1 MMKEE
6 SMKVKKLTMAQAL
19 IEFLNN
25 QYIEVDGAEKKFVK
39 GVMGIFGHGNV
50 VGLGQAL
57 EQYKDEIIFYQGKNE
72 QEIAHAAIAFA
83 KQKDRQEIFA
93 CTASIG
99 PGSLNMVTAAGTATV
114 NKIPVLF
121 LPSDTYACRQ
131 PDPVLQQVEYPM
143 DYNVTANDA
152 FKPLSK
158 YWDRVSRPEQLMTAM
173 INAFRVLTDPAD
185 TGAVTIC
192 IPQDVQGE
200 AYEYPE
206 EFLAKR
212 VWHIDRRPISD
223 QAAQRAVELI
233 KLKKKPMLIC
243 GGGVR
248 YSNAENELVAFAEE
262 FNIPFA
268 ETQAGKGI
276 IPFDHPLNLGAG
288 GVCGTYSA
296 NIIAKDCDLIISV
309 GTRLNDFVTSSKT
322 AFKNQ
327 DVDILSINVA
337 PIDAYKMNG
346 VALVGDAKLALSK
359 LTEQLSNSGYVSG
372 YGDEIRNAKY
382 RWDEV
387 MKGLGEIELDEGL
400 SQTRVLIELNKLL
413 RDDDIILSASGSL
426 PSDLERVWQTKVRGT
441 YHLEYGFSCM
451 GYEVPGALGVKIA
464 EPQKE
469 VYAFVGDGGF
479 LMSHAELYTSIQE
492 GKKINVLLFNNH
504 GHQCIHNLQRSQG
517 IDTFGTVFR
526 HREAKTGGLTGQYV
540 PIDFACIAQGY
551 GAKVYKVEKLEDL
564 KKAIEQSRKDEVSTL
579 IDIKV
584 LPGTMTDGY
593 ESFWRV
599 GTAQVAK
606 DPRVTKAA
614 KSMNDSVNEAKQF

>member
-1 MMKEE
+1 
-6 SMKVKKLTMAQAL
+6 MKVKKLTMAQAV

-25 QYIEVDGAEKKFVK
+25 QYIEVDGVEKKFVK

-57 EQYKDEIIFYQGKNE
+57 EQYKDEVVYYQGKNE

-93 CTASIG
+93 VTASIG

-114 NKIPVLF
+114 NRIPVLL
-121 LPSDTYACRQ
+121 LPSDSFACRQ
-131 PDPVLQQVEYPM
+131 PDPVLQQIEYPQ

-152 FKPLSK
+152 FKPVSK

-185 TGAVTIC
+185 TGAVTISL
-192 IPQDVQGE
+192 PQDVQGE

-206 EFLAKR
+206 VFLEKR
-212 VWHIDRRPISD
+212 VWRIDRRPITH

-233 KLKKKPMLIC
+233 RKKKKPMLIC

-248 YSNAENELVAFAEE
+248 YSGAEKELLAFAEK
-262 FNIPFA
+262 FNIPYA

-276 IPFDHPLNLGAG
+276 IPFDHDLNLGGG

-296 NIIAKDCDLIISV
+296 NIIAKDCDLIIAV

-327 DVDILSINVA
+327 CLDILSINVA
-337 PIDAYKMNG
+337 PIDAYKMNST
-346 VALVGDAKLALSK
+346 ALLGDAKLALCT
-359 LTEQLSNSGYVSG
+359 LTELLSETGYVSD
-372 YGDEIRNAKY
+372 YRDEIRNAKNK
-382 RWDEV
+382 WNEV
-387 MKGLGEIELDEGL
+387 MRDLSATEVEGGL
-400 SQTRVLIELNKLL
+400 SQARVVIELNKLL
-413 RDDDIILSASGSL
+413 NEDDIIVSASGSL

-451 GYEVPGALGVKIA
+451 GYEVPGALGVKLA
-464 EPQKE
+464 APDKE
-469 VYAFVGDGGF
+469 VYALVGDGGF
-479 LMSHAELYTSIQE
+479 LMSHAELLTSIQE
-492 GKKINVLLFNNH
+492 GKKINVLLFSNH

-526 HREAKTGGLTGQYV
+526 HREVKTRGLTGQYV
-540 PIDFACIAQGY
+540 PIDFACIAKGY

-564 KKAIEQSRKDEVSTL
+564 KKAIKQSKQDEVSTL
-579 IDIKV
+579 IEIIV
-584 LPGTMTDGY
+584 LPESMTDGY

-614 KSMNDSVNEAKQF
+614 KSMNDSVNEAIPY

>member
-1 MMKEE
+1 MN
-6 SMKVKKLTMAQAL
+6 VKKLTMAQAV

-25 QYIEVDGAEKKFVK
+25 QYIEVDGTEKKFVR

-57 EQYKDEIIFYQGKNE
+57 EQYKDEIIYYQGKNE
-72 QEIAHAAIAFA
+72 QEITHAAIAFA

-114 NKIPVLF
+114 NRIPVLL
-121 LPSDTYACRQ
+121 LPSDSFACRQ
-131 PDPVLQQVEYPM
+131 PDPVLQQIEYPM

-152 FKPLSK
+152 FKPISR

-192 IPQDVQGE
+192 LPQDVQGE
-200 AYEYPE
+200 AYDYPV
-206 EFLAKR
+206 EFLEKR
-212 VWHIDRRPISD
+212 VWHIDRRTITD
-223 QAAQRAVELI
+223 QAAQRAVKLI
-233 KLKKKPMLIC
+233 KNKKKPMLIC

-248 YSNAENELVAFAEE
+248 YSHAEKELVAFAET

-276 IPFDHPLNLGAG
+276 IPFDHQLNLGAG

-296 NIIAKDCDLIISV
+296 NIIAKDCDLIIAV
-309 GTRLNDFVTSSKT
+309 GTRLNDFVTASKT
-322 AFKNQ
+322 AFKHH

-337 PIDAYKMNG
+337 PMDAYKMNS
-346 VALVGDAKLALSK
+346 VALLGDAKEVLGK
-359 LTEQLSNSGYVSG
+359 LNKVLGDSGYVSG
-372 YGDEIRNAKY
+372 YNDEITKAKNK
-382 RWDEV
+382 WKDV
-387 MKGLGEIELDEGL
+387 MKALGEIDPEEGL

-413 RDDDIILSASGSL
+413 DEDDIILSASGSL

-451 GYEVPGALGVKIA
+451 GYEVPGALGAKIA

-479 LMSHAELYTSIQE
+479 LMSHAELSTSIQE
-492 GKKINVLLFNNH
+492 GKKINVLLFDNH

-526 HREAKTGGLTGQYV
+526 HREDNTGELTGQYV
-540 PIDFACIAQGY
+540 PIDYTSIAKGY
-551 GAKVYKVEKLEDL
+551 GAKVYKVRNLEDL
-564 KKAIEQSRKDEVSTL
+564 KNAIEQSKNDQVSTL
-579 IDIKV
+579 IEIKV
-584 LPGTMTDGY
+584 LPGTMTEGY

-599 GTAQVAK
+599 GTAQVAE
-606 DPRVTKAA
+606 DPNVVKAA
-614 KSMNDSVNEAKQF
+614 ESMRDSVKKAKPY

>member
-1 MMKEE
+1 
-6 SMKVKKLTMAQAL
+6 MKVKKLTMAQAL

-25 QYIEVDGAEKKFVK
+25 QYIEVDGIEKKFVK

-57 EQYKDEIIFYQGKNE
+57 EQYRDEIIFYQGKNE

-114 NKIPVLF
+114 NRIPVLL
-121 LPSDTYACRQ
+121 LPSDTYADRQ
-131 PDPVLQQVEYPM
+131 PDPVLQQVEHPM
-143 DYNVTANDA
+143 NYNITANDA

-185 TGAVTIC
+185 TGAVTVC
-192 IPQDVQGE
+192 LPQDVQGE
-200 AYEYPE
+200 VFEYPE
-206 EFLAKR
+206 EFFKKR
-212 VWHIDRRPISD
+212 VWHIDRRPITD

-233 KLKKKPMLIC
+233 KRKKKPMLIC

-248 YSNAENELVAFAEE
+248 YGNAENELVAFAEK
-262 FNIPFA
+262 FNIPFT

-276 IPFDHPLNLGAG
+276 IPSNHPLNLGPV

-296 NIIAKDCDLIISV
+296 NIIAKDCDLIIAV

-322 AFKNQ
+322 AFKNP
-327 DVDILSINVA
+327 DLDILSINVA
-337 PIDAYKMNG
+337 PVDAYKMNG
-346 VALVGDAKLALSK
+346 VALVGDAKLALGK
-359 LTEQLSNSGYVSG
+359 ITELLSSSGYISG
-372 YGDEIRNAKY
+372 YGDEISKAKNK
-382 RWDEV
+382 WSEEL
-387 MKGLGEIELDEGL
+387 KGLGEIELEDGL

-413 RDDDIILSASGSL
+413 ADDDIVVSASGSL

-464 EPQKE
+464 EPDKE

-492 GKKINVLLFNNH
+492 GKKINVLLFYNY

-526 HREAKTGGLTGQYV
+526 QREEKTGGLTGQYV
-540 PIDFACIAQGY
+540 PIDFTSIAKGY
-551 GAKVYKVEKLEDL
+551 GAKVYKVVTLDDL
-564 KKAIEQSRKDEVSTL
+564 KNAIEQSKNEEVSTL
-579 IDIKV
+579 IEIWV
-584 LPGTMTDGY
+584 LPETMTDGY

-599 GTAQVAK
+599 GTAQAAE
-606 DPRVTKAA
+606 DPRVTEAA
-614 KSMNDSVNEAKQF
+614 KSMKDHVSKAKPY

>member
-1 MMKEE
+1 
-6 SMKVKKLTMAQAL
+6 MKVKKLTMAQAI

-25 QYIEVDGAEKKFVK
+25 QYIEVDGKEKKFVK

-114 NKIPVLF
+114 NRIPVLL
-121 LPSDTYACRQ
+121 LPSDTYADRQ
-131 PDPVLQQVEYPM
+131 PDPVLQQIEHPM
-143 DYNVTANDA
+143 DYNITANDA

-158 YWDRVSRPEQLMTAM
+158 YWDRISRPEQLMTAL

-192 IPQDVQGE
+192 LPQDVQGE
-200 AYEYPE
+200 AFEYPE
-206 EFLAKR
+206 EFLEKR
-212 VWHIDRRPISD
+212 VWHMDRRPITD
-223 QAAQRAVELI
+223 QAALRAVEFI
-233 KLKKKPMLIC
+233 KGKKKPMLIC

-248 YSNAENELVAFAEE
+248 YSSAENELVAFAEK

-276 IPFDHPLNLGAG
+276 IPFDHYLNLGAG

-296 NIIAKDCDLIISV
+296 NIIAKDCDLIIAV

-322 AFKNQ
+322 AFKNR
-327 DVDILSINVA
+327 DLDILSINVA
-337 PIDAYKMNG
+337 PIDAFKMNG
-346 VALVGDAKLALSK
+346 VPLVGDAKLALEK
-359 LTEQLSNSGYVSG
+359 LTELLSNSGYVSG
-372 YGDEIRNAKY
+372 YGDEITKAKNK
-382 RWDEV
+382 WQEI
-387 MKGLGEIELDEGL
+387 MKGLGQIELEDGL

-413 RDDDIILSASGSL
+413 NDDDIILSASGSL

-451 GYEVPGALGVKIA
+451 GYEVPGAVGVKIA
-464 EPQKE
+464 EPQNE

-492 GKKINVLLFNNH
+492 GKKINILLFYNY

-526 HREAKTGGLTGQYV
+526 QRDTKTGGLTGQYV
-540 PIDFACIAQGY
+540 PIDFTSIAKGY
-551 GAKVYKVEKLEDL
+551 GAKVYKVEKIEEL
-564 KKAIEQSRKDEVSTL
+564 KIAIERSKQDDVSTL
-579 IDIKV
+579 IEIKV
-584 LPGTMTDGY
+584 LPETMTDGY

-599 GTAQVAK
+599 GTAQIAE
-606 DPRVTKAA
+606 DPRVTQAA
-614 KSMNDSVNEAKQF
+614 KLMNDHVSKAKPY

>member
-1 MMKEE
+1 
-6 SMKVKKLTMAQAL
+6 MKVKKLTMAQAL
-19 IEFLNN
+19 IEFLDN
-25 QYIEVDGAEKKFVK
+25 QYIEVDGIEKKFVK

-57 EQYKDEIIFYQGKNE
+57 EQYKNEIIFYQGKNE

-114 NKIPVLF
+114 NRIPVLF
-121 LPSDTYACRQ
+121 LPSDSYADRQ
-131 PDPVLQQVEYPM
+131 PDPVLQQIEYPL

-152 FKPLSK
+152 FKPLSR

-173 INAFRVLTDPAD
+173 LNAFRVLTDPAD

-206 EFLAKR
+206 EFLEKR
-212 VWHIDRRPISD
+212 VWHMDRRPITT
-223 QAAQRAVELI
+223 QAAKRAVALI
-233 KLKKKPMLIC
+233 KNKKKPMLIC

-248 YSNAENELVAFAEE
+248 YSKAEKELIAFAEK

-296 NIIAKDCDLIISV
+296 NIIAKDCDLIIPV
-309 GTRLNDFVTSSKT
+309 GTRMNDFVTSSKT

-337 PIDAYKMNG
+337 PMDAFKMNS
-346 VALVGDAKLALSK
+346 VALVGDAKLVLGK
-359 LTEQLSNSGYVSG
+359 LTELLGESGYVSG
-372 YGDEIRNAKY
+372 YGDEIRKAKNK
-382 RWDEV
+382 WSEV
-387 MKGLGEIELDEGL
+387 MEGLGEIDPKEGL

-413 RDDDIILSASGSL
+413 DDDDIILSASGSL
-426 PSDLERVWQTKVRGT
+426 PSDVERVWQTTVRGT
-441 YHLEYGFSCM
+441 YHVEYGFSCM

-464 EPQKE
+464 EPEKE
-469 VYAFVGDGGF
+469 VYALVGDGGF

-492 GKKINVLLFNNH
+492 GKKINVLLFDNH

-526 HREAKTGGLTGQYV
+526 HRDVKSGGLTGQYA
-540 PIDFACIAQGY
+540 PIDFTSIAKGY

-564 KKAIEQSRKDEVSTL
+564 KIAIEQSKKDEVSTL
-579 IDIKV
+579 IEIKV

-614 KSMNDSVNEAKQF
+614 KSMHDSVNEAKRY

>member
-1 MMKEE
+1 
-6 SMKVKKLTMAQAL
+6 MKVKKLTMAQAL

-25 QYIEVDGAEKKFVK
+25 QYIEVDGIEKKFVK

-72 QEIAHAAIAFA
+72 QEIAHTAIAFA

-114 NKIPVLF
+114 NRIPVLF
-121 LPSDTYACRQ
+121 LPSDTYADRQ
-131 PDPVLQQVEYPM
+131 PDPVLQQVEHPM
-143 DYNVTANDA
+143 NYNITANDA

-185 TGAVTIC
+185 TGAVTVC
-192 IPQDVQGE
+192 LPQDVQGE
-200 AYEYPE
+200 VYEYPE
-206 EFLAKR
+206 EFFEKR
-212 VWHIDRRPISD
+212 VWHIDRRPITD
-223 QAAQRAVELI
+223 QAAQRAIELI
-233 KLKKKPMLIC
+233 KKKKKPMLIC

-248 YSNAENELVAFAEE
+248 YGHAENELVAFAEK
-262 FNIPFA
+262 FNIPFT

-276 IPFDHPLNLGAG
+276 IPYNHPLNLGPG

-296 NIIAKDCDLIISV
+296 NIIAKDCDLIIAV

-322 AFKNQ
+322 AFKNP
-327 DVDILSINVA
+327 DLDILSINVA
-337 PIDAYKMNG
+337 PVDAFKMNG
-346 VALVGDAKLALSK
+346 VALVGDAKLTLGK
-359 LTEQLSNSGYVSG
+359 ITELLSNSGYISG
-372 YGDEIRNAKY
+372 YGDEIIKAKNK
-382 RWDEV
+382 WSEV
-387 MKGLGEIELDEGL
+387 MKSLGEIELEDGL

-413 RDDDIILSASGSL
+413 NDDDIVVSASGSL

-464 EPQKE
+464 EPDKE

-492 GKKINVLLFNNH
+492 GKKINVLLFYNY

-526 HREAKTGGLTGQYV
+526 QRESKSGELTGQYV
-540 PIDFACIAQGY
+540 PIDFTSIAKGY
-551 GAKVYKVEKLEDL
+551 GAKVYKVDTLDDL
-564 KKAIEQSRKDEVSTL
+564 KTAIEQAKTDEVSTL
-579 IDIKV
+579 IEIRV

-599 GTAQVAK
+599 GTAQIAE
-606 DPRVTKAA
+606 DPRVTEAA
-614 KSMNDSVNEAKQF
+614 KSMKDHVSKAKPY

>member
-1 MMKEE
+1 
-6 SMKVKKLTMAQAL
+6 MKVKKLTVTQAI

-25 QYIEVDGAEKKFVK
+25 QYVEVDGIEKKFVK

-57 EQYKDEIIFYQGKNE
+57 EQYKNEMIFYQGKNE

-83 KQKDRQEIFA
+83 KQKDRKEIFA

-99 PGSLNMVTAAGTATV
+99 PGSLNMITAAGTATV
-114 NKIPVLF
+114 NRIPVLF
-121 LPSDTYACRQ
+121 LPSDSYADRQ
-131 PDPVLQQVEYPM
+131 PDPVLQQVEYPL

-173 INAFRVLTDPAD
+173 INAFRVLTNPAE

-192 IPQDVQGE
+192 LPQDVQGE
-200 AYEYPE
+200 AYDYPE
-206 EFLAKR
+206 EFLEKR

-223 QAAQRAVELI
+223 HAARRAVDII
-233 KLKKKPMLIC
+233 KHKKKPMLIC

-248 YSNAENELVAFAEE
+248 YSNAEKELVAFAEK

-276 IPFDHPLNLGAG
+276 IPFDHHLNLGAG

-296 NIIAKDCDLIISV
+296 NIIAKDCDLIIAV

-322 AFKNQ
+322 AFKHH
-327 DVDILSINVA
+327 DVDIFTINVA
-337 PIDAYKMNG
+337 PMDAYKMNA
-346 VALVGDAKLALSK
+346 VAMVADAKLALKK
-359 LTEQLSNSGYVSG
+359 LTEDLTNAQYISG
-372 YGDEIRNAKY
+372 YGDEIRKAKDE
-382 RWDEV
+382 WVEV
-387 MKGLGEIELDEGL
+387 MKGLGKIDPAEGL

-413 RDDDIILSASGSL
+413 NDDDIIVSASGSL
-426 PSDLERVWQTKVRGT
+426 PSDLERVWQTKDRGT

-464 EPQKE
+464 EPEKE

-492 GKKINVLLFNNH
+492 GRKINILLFDNH

-526 HREAKTGGLTGQYV
+526 HREAKTGGLTGQYAPV
-540 PIDFACIAQGY
+540 DYSSIAKGY
-551 GAKVYKVEKLEDL
+551 GAKVYKVENLADL
-564 KKAIEQSRKDEVSTL
+564 KIAIDQSKKDEVSTL
-579 IDIKV
+579 IEIKV

-606 DPRVTKAA
+606 DERVSNAA
-614 KSMNDSVNEAKQF
+614 KSMNEVVSHAKPY

>member
-1 MMKEE
+1 
-6 SMKVKKLTMAQAL
+6 MKVKKLTVTQAI

-25 QYIEVDGAEKKFVK
+25 QYVEVDGVEKKFVK

-57 EQYKDEIIFYQGKNE
+57 EQYKNEMIFYQGKNE
-72 QEIAHAAIAFA
+72 QEIAHTAIAFA

-99 PGSLNMVTAAGTATV
+99 PGSLNMITAAGTATV
-114 NKIPVLF
+114 NRIPVLF
-121 LPSDTYACRQ
+121 LPSDSYADRQ
-131 PDPVLQQVEYPM
+131 PDPVLQQVEYPL

-173 INAFRVLTDPAD
+173 INAFRVLTNPAE

-192 IPQDVQGE
+192 LPQDVQGE
-200 AYEYPE
+200 AYDYPE
-206 EFLAKR
+206 EFMEKR

-223 QAAQRAVELI
+223 QAAQRAVDII
-233 KLKKKPMLIC
+233 KHKKKPMLIC

-248 YSNAENELVAFAEE
+248 YSNAEKELVAFAEK

-276 IPFDHPLNLGAG
+276 IPFDHHLNLGAG

-296 NIIAKDCDLIISV
+296 NIIAKDCDLIIAV

-322 AFKNQ
+322 AFKHH

-337 PIDAYKMNG
+337 PMDAYKMNG
-346 VALVGDAKLALSK
+346 IAMVADAKLALRK
-359 LTEQLSNSGYVSG
+359 LTEDLTNAQYVSG
-372 YGDEIRNAKY
+372 YGDEIRKAKDE
-382 RWDEV
+382 WTEV
-387 MKGLGEIELDEGL
+387 MKELGKIEIEEGL

-413 RDDDIILSASGSL
+413 KDDDIIVSASGSL
-426 PSDLERVWQTKVRGT
+426 PSDLERVWQTKDRGT

-464 EPQKE
+464 EPEKE

-492 GKKINVLLFNNH
+492 GRKINVLLFDNH

-526 HREAKTGGLTGQYV
+526 HREAKTGGLTGQYAPV
-540 PIDFACIAQGY
+540 DYSSIAKGY
-551 GAKVYKVEKLEDL
+551 GAKVYKVENLADL
-564 KKAIEQSRKDEVSTL
+564 KIAIDQSKKDEVSTL
-579 IDIKV
+579 IEIKV

-606 DPRVTKAA
+606 DERVSNAA
-614 KSMNDSVNEAKQF
+614 KSLNEVVSQAKPY

>member
-1 MMKEE
+1 
-6 SMKVKKLTMAQAL
+6 MKVKKLTMAQA
-19 IEFLNN
+19 IVEFLNN
-25 QYIEVDGAEKKFVK
+25 QYIEVDGIEHKFVK
-39 GVMGIFGHGNV
+39 GMMGIFGHGNV

-57 EQYKDEIIFYQGKNE
+57 DQYKNEITFYQGKNE

-83 KQKDRQEIFA
+83 KQKDRREIFA

-114 NKIPVLF
+114 NRLPVLF

-152 FKPLSK
+152 FKPVSK
-158 YWDRVSRPEQLMTAM
+158 YWDRVSRPEQLMTAL

-200 AYEYPE
+200 AYDYPE
-206 EFLAKR
+206 VFLEKR
-212 VWHIDRRPISD
+212 VWHVDRRPITD
-223 QAAQRAVELI
+223 QAALRAIELI
-233 KLKKKPMLIC
+233 RTKKKPLIIC

-248 YSNAENELVAFAEE
+248 YSQAENELVAFAEKY
-262 FNIPFA
+262 NIPFA

-276 IPFDHPLNLGAG
+276 IPFDHPLNLGTV

-296 NIIAKDCDLIISV
+296 NKIAKECDLVIAV
-309 GTRLNDFVTSSKT
+309 GTRLGDFVTSSKK
-322 AFKNQ
+322 AFTND

-337 PIDAYKMNG
+337 QIDVHKMNG
-346 VALVGDAKLALSK
+346 VGLVGDAKLVLMK
-359 LTEQLSNSGYVSG
+359 LTDLLQKTGYVTG
-372 YGDEIRNAKY
+372 YSNEIGKVKDQWSAIMH
-382 RWDEV
+382 D
-387 MKGLGEIELDEGL
+387 LSEIDQKEGL
-400 SQTRVLIELNKLL
+400 SQTRVLIELNKILH
-413 RDDDIILSASGSL
+413 DDDIIVSASGSL
-426 PSDLERVWQTKVRGT
+426 PSDLERVWQAKTRGT

-464 EPQKE
+464 EPNKE

-492 GKKINVLLFNNH
+492 NKKINILLFDNH

-517 IDTFGTVFR
+517 IDTFGTEFR
-526 HREAKTGGLTGQYV
+526 YREDKTGELTGQYAA
-540 PIDFACIAQGY
+540 IDFACIAKGY
-551 GAKVYKVEKLEDL
+551 SAEVFKVETLDEL
-564 KKAIEQSRKDEVSTL
+564 KNAIEQSRKSKVSTL

-584 LPGTMTDGY
+584 LPGTMTQGY

-599 GTAQVAK
+599 GTAQVAT
-606 DPRVTKAA
+606 DPRVMKAA
-614 KSMNDSVNEAKQF
+614 KLMNDEVKEAKPF

>member
-1 MMKEE
+1 
-6 SMKVKKLTMAQAL
+6 MKVKKLTMAQAL

-25 QYIEVDGAEKKFVK
+25 QYIEVDGIEKKFVK

-57 EQYKDEIIFYQGKNE
+57 EQYKNEIIFYQGKNE

-114 NKIPVLF
+114 NRIPVLF
-121 LPSDTYACRQ
+121 LPSDSYADRQ
-131 PDPVLQQVEYPM
+131 PDPVLQQIEYPM

-152 FKPLSK
+152 FKPLSR

-173 INAFRVLTDPAD
+173 LNAFRVLTDPAD

-206 EFLAKR
+206 EFLEKR
-212 VWHIDRRPISD
+212 VWHIDRRPITD
-223 QAAQRAVELI
+223 QAAQRAVALI
-233 KLKKKPMLIC
+233 KNKKKPMLIC

-248 YSNAENELVAFAEE
+248 YSKAEKELIAFAEK
-262 FNIPFA
+262 FNIPFT

-296 NIIAKDCDLIISV
+296 NIIAKDCDLIIPV
-309 GTRLNDFVTSSKT
+309 GTRMNDFVTSSKT

-327 DVDILSINVA
+327 EVDILSINVA
-337 PIDAYKMNG
+337 PMDAYKMNS
-346 VALVGDAKLALSK
+346 VALVGDAKLVLGK
-359 LTEQLSNSGYVSG
+359 LTELLGESGYVSG
-372 YGDEIRNAKY
+372 YDDEIRDAKNK
-382 RWDEV
+382 WSEV
-387 MKGLGEIELDEGL
+387 MKGLGEIDPKEGL

-413 RDDDIILSASGSL
+413 DDDDIILSASGSL
-426 PSDLERVWQTKVRGT
+426 PSDVERVWQTTVRGT
-441 YHLEYGFSCM
+441 YHVEYGFSCM

-464 EPQKE
+464 EPEKE
-469 VYAFVGDGGF
+469 VYALVGDGGF

-492 GKKINVLLFNNH
+492 GKKINVLLFDNH

-526 HREAKTGGLTGQYV
+526 HRDVKSGGLTGQYA
-540 PIDFACIAQGY
+540 PIDFTSIAKGY

-564 KKAIEQSRKDEVSTL
+564 KIAIEQSKKDEVSTL
-579 IDIKV
+579 IEIKV

-606 DPRVTKAA
+606 DPRVIKAA
-614 KSMNDSVNEAKQF
+614 KSMHDSVNEAKRY

>member
-1 MMKEE
+1 
-6 SMKVKKLTMAQAL
+6 MKVKKLTMAQA
-19 IEFLNN
+19 IVEFLNN

-57 EQYKDEIIFYQGKNE
+57 EQYKDEITFYQGKNE
-72 QEIAHAAIAFA
+72 QEIAHTAIAFA

-114 NKIPVLF
+114 NRIPVLF

-173 INAFRVLTDPAD
+173 ISAFRVLTDPAD

-212 VWHIDRRPISD
+212 VWHIDRRPITN

-233 KLKKKPMLIC
+233 KVKKKPMIIC

-248 YSNAENELVAFAEE
+248 YSNAEKELVAFAEE

-387 MKGLGEIELDEGL
+387 MKGLGEIELEEGL

-413 RDDDIILSASGSL
+413 NDDDIIVSASGSL

-564 KKAIEQSRKDEVSTL
+564 KKAIEQSKKDEVSTL

>member
-1 MMKEE
+1 MEY
-6 SMKVKKLTMAQAL
+6 KKLTMAQAV

-25 QYIEVDGAEKKFVK
+25 QYIEVDGVEKKFVK

-57 EQYKDEIIFYQGKNE
+57 EEYKDVIDFYQGKNE
-72 QEIAHAAIAFA
+72 QEIAHTAIAFA

-114 NKIPVLF
+114 NRIPVLF

-158 YWDRVSRPEQLMTAM
+158 YWDRVSRPDQLMTAM
-173 INAFRVLTDPAD
+173 INAFRVLTDPAE

-192 IPQDVQGE
+192 LPQDVQGE
-200 AYEYPE
+200 AFDYPE
-206 EFLAKR
+206 VFLEKR
-212 VWHIDRRPISD
+212 VWHIDRRPISNEM
-223 QAAQRAVELI
+223 AQRAAQLI
-233 KLKKKPMLIC
+233 NNKKKPMLIC

-248 YSNAENELVAFAEE
+248 YSRAEKELVAFAEK
-262 FNIPFA
+262 FNIPFV

-276 IPFDHPLNLGAG
+276 IPFDHYLNLGPA

-296 NIIAKDCDLIISV
+296 NIIAKDCDLIIAV

-322 AFKNQ
+322 AFKNP

-337 PIDAYKMNG
+337 SIDAYKMNS
-346 VALVGDAKLALSK
+346 VALVGDAKLALRK
-359 LTEQLSNSGYVSG
+359 LTEQLGDLGYVTDF
-372 YGDEIRNAKY
+372 GDEISEAKDAWSEIM
-382 RWDEV
+382 R
-387 MKGLGEIELDEGL
+387 GLGDIELEEGL

-413 RDDDIILSASGSL
+413 HENDIVVSASGSL
-426 PSDLERVWQTKVRGT
+426 PSDLERVWQARVRGT

-492 GKKINVLLFNNH
+492 GMKINVLLFNNF

-517 IDTFGTVFR
+517 IDSFGTEFR
-526 HREAKTGGLTGQYV
+526 QREAATGRLTGQYV
-540 PIDFACIAQGY
+540 PINFALIAQGY
-551 GAKVYKVEKLEDL
+551 GAKVYKVDTLNDL
-564 KKAIEQSRKDEVSTL
+564 KIAIEESKKDEVSTF
-579 IDIKV
+579 IEINV

-593 ESFWRV
+593 ENFWRV

-606 DPRVTKAA
+606 DQRVIKAA
-614 KSMNDSVNEAKQF
+614 ELMNDIVREAKPF

>member
-1 MMKEE
+1 
-6 SMKVKKLTMAQAL
+6 
-19 IEFLNN
+19 
-25 QYIEVDGAEKKFVK
+25 
-39 GVMGIFGHGNV
+39 
-50 VGLGQAL
+50 
-57 EQYKDEIIFYQGKNE
+57 
-72 QEIAHAAIAFA
+72 
-83 KQKDRQEIFA
+83 
-93 CTASIG
+93 
-99 PGSLNMVTAAGTATV
+99 
-114 NKIPVLF
+114 
-121 LPSDTYACRQ
+121 
-131 PDPVLQQVEYPM
+131 
-143 DYNVTANDA
+143 
-152 FKPLSK
+152 
-158 YWDRVSRPEQLMTAM
+158 MTAL

-206 EFLAKR
+206 VFLEKR
-212 VWHIDRRPISD
+212 VWHIDRRQISD
-223 QAAQRAVELI
+223 QAAQRAAELI
-233 KLKKKPMLIC
+233 KGKKKPMLIC

-248 YSNAENELVAFAEE
+248 YGNAENELAVFAEK

-296 NIIAKDCDLIISV
+296 NIIAKDCDLIIAV

-322 AFKNQ
+322 AFKNH
-327 DVDILSINVA
+327 DFDILSINVA
-337 PIDAYKMNG
+337 PIDAYKMNSI
-346 VALVGDAKLALSK
+346 ALVGDAKLVLSK
-359 LTEQLSNSGYVSG
+359 LTDQLSNSGYVSG
-372 YGDEIRNAKY
+372 YGDEIRKAKSK
-382 RWDEV
+382 WTDV
-387 MKGLGEIELDEGL
+387 MKSLGEIALDEGL

-413 RDDDIILSASGSL
+413 NDDDIIVSASGSL

-492 GKKINVLLFNNH
+492 GKKINVLLFDNH

-526 HREAKTGGLTGQYV
+526 HRNAKTDGLTGQYV
-540 PIDFACIAQGY
+540 PIDFASIAKGY
-551 GAKVYKVEKLEDL
+551 GAKVYKVDSLDDL
-564 KKAIEQSRKDEVSTL
+564 KIAIEQSKKDEISTL
-579 IDIKV
+579 IEIKV
-584 LPGTMTDGY
+584 LPETMTEGY

-606 DPRVTKAA
+606 DPRVRKGS
-614 KSMNDSVNEAKQF
+614 KINK

>member
-1 MMKEE
+1 
-6 SMKVKKLTMAQAL
+6 MKVKKLTMAQAL

-25 QYIEVDGAEKKFVK
+25 QYIEVDGIEKKFVK

-114 NKIPVLF
+114 NRIPVLF
-121 LPSDTYACRQ
+121 LPSDTYADRQ
-131 PDPVLQQVEYPM
+131 PDPVLQQVEHPM
-143 DYNVTANDA
+143 NYNITANDA

-185 TGAVTIC
+185 TGAVTVC
-192 IPQDVQGE
+192 LPQDVQGE
-200 AYEYPE
+200 AFEYPK
-206 EFLAKR
+206 EFLERR
-212 VWHIDRRPISD
+212 VWHIDRRPITD
-223 QAAQRAVELI
+223 QAAQRAIELI
-233 KLKKKPMLIC
+233 KKKKKPMLIC

-248 YSNAENELVAFAEE
+248 YGNAENELVAFAEK
-262 FNIPFA
+262 FNIPFT

-276 IPFDHPLNLGAG
+276 IPFNHPLNLGPV

-296 NIIAKDCDLIISV
+296 NIIAKDCDLIIAV

-322 AFKNQ
+322 AFKNN
-327 DVDILSINVA
+327 DLDILSINVA
-337 PIDAYKMNG
+337 PTDAYKMNG
-346 VALVGDAKLALSK
+346 FALIGDAKLALVK
-359 LTEQLSNSGYVSG
+359 LFEQLSNSGYVSG
-372 YGDEIRNAKY
+372 FGDEISKAKNK
-382 RWDEV
+382 WAEELN
-387 MKGLGEIELDEGL
+387 GLGEIELQEGL
-400 SQTRVLIELNKLL
+400 SQTRVLIELNRILA
-413 RDDDIILSASGSL
+413 DDDIVVSASGSL
-426 PSDLERVWQTKVRGT
+426 PSDLERVWQTKTRGT

-464 EPQKE
+464 EPDKE

-492 GKKINVLLFNNH
+492 GKKINVLLFYNY

-526 HREAKTGGLTGQYV
+526 QREEKTGGLTGQYV
-540 PIDFACIAQGY
+540 PIDFTSIAKGY
-551 GAKVYKVEKLEDL
+551 GAEVFKVDNLEDL
-564 KKAIEQSRKDEVSTL
+564 KKAIEQSKKAKVSTL
-579 IDIKV
+579 IEIRV
-584 LPGTMTDGY
+584 LPETMTNGY

-599 GTAQVAK
+599 GTAQIAE
-606 DPRVTKAA
+606 DPRVTEAA
-614 KSMNDSVNEAKQF
+614 KSMNDHVRKAKPY

>member
-6 SMKVKKLTMAQAL
+6 RMKVKKLTMAQA
-19 IEFLNN
+19 IVEFLNN

-57 EQYKDEIIFYQGKNE
+57 EQYKDEITFYQGKNE
-72 QEIAHAAIAFA
+72 QEIAHTAIAFA

>member
-1 MMKEE
+1 MKT
-6 SMKVKKLTMAQAL
+6 KKLTMAQAL

-25 QYIEVDGAEKKFVK
+25 QYIEVDGKEKKFVK

-57 EQYKDEIIFYQGKNE
+57 EQYKDEIVFYQGKNE

-114 NKIPVLF
+114 NRIPVLL
-121 LPSDTYACRQ
+121 LPSDSFACRQ
-131 PDPVLQQVEYPM
+131 PDPVLQQVENPM

-192 IPQDVQGE
+192 LPQDVQGE
-200 AYEYPE
+200 AYEYPV
-206 EFLAKR
+206 EFLEKR
-212 VWHIDRRPISD
+212 VWHVDRRPVTD

-233 KLKKKPMLIC
+233 STKKKPLLIC

-248 YSNAENELVAFAEE
+248 YSNAENELVAFAEK
-262 FNIPFA
+262 FNIPIA
-268 ETQAGKGI
+268 ETQAGKGV
-276 IPFDHPLNLGAG
+276 IPFDHQLNLGAG

-296 NIIAKDCDLIISV
+296 NIIAKDSDLIIAV
-309 GTRLNDFVTSSKT
+309 GTRLNDFVTASKT
-322 AFKNQ
+322 AFKNH

-337 PIDAYKMNG
+337 PVDAYKMNSI
-346 VALVGDAKLALSK
+346 ALVGDAKLVLSK
-359 LTEQLSNSGYVSG
+359 LTELLGKSGYVSA
-372 YGDEIRNAKY
+372 YGDEINEAKEK
-382 RWDEV
+382 WTEV
-387 MKGLGEIELDEGL
+387 MQDLGEIELEDGL

-413 RDDDIILSASGSL
+413 NDDDIIISASGSL

-492 GKKINVLLFNNH
+492 GMKINILLFDNF

-526 HREAKTGGLTGQYV
+526 HREAATGGLTGQYAPV
-540 PIDFACIAQGY
+540 DYSSIAKGY
-551 GAKVYKVEKLEDL
+551 GAKFYKVDTLKDL
-564 KKAIEQSRKDEVSTL
+564 KTAIEQSKKDNISTL
-579 IDIKV
+579 IEIKV

-599 GTAQVAK
+599 GTAQVAE

-614 KSMNDSVNEAKQF
+614 KTMHDNVSEAKPY

>member
-1 MMKEE
+1 MKF
-6 SMKVKKLTMAQAL
+6 KKLTMTQAL
-19 IEFLNN
+19 VEFLNN
-25 QYIEVDGAEKKFVK
+25 QYIEVDGVEKKFVK

-99 PGSLNMVTAAGTATV
+99 PGSLNMVTAAGTASV
-114 NKIPVLF
+114 NRIPVLF
-121 LPSDTYACRQ
+121 LPSDSYADRQ
-131 PDPVLQQVEYPM
+131 PDPVLQQVEYAM

-152 FKPLSK
+152 FKPISK
-158 YWDRVSRPEQLMTAM
+158 YWDRISRPEQLMTAM

-185 TGAVTIC
+185 TGPVTVC
-192 IPQDVQGE
+192 LPQDVQGE
-200 AYEYPE
+200 AYEYPV
-206 EFLAKR
+206 EFLEKR
-212 VWHIDRRPISD
+212 VWHVDRRPISD

-233 KLKKKPMLIC
+233 KNKKKPMLIC

-248 YSNAENELVAFAEE
+248 YSKAEDELLTFAEKY
-262 FNIPFA
+262 NIPIA

-276 IPFDHPLNLGAG
+276 ISFDHRLNLGAG

-296 NIIAKDCDLIISV
+296 NIILKDCDLIIAV

-322 AFKNQ
+322 AFKNPE
-327 DVDILSINVA
+327 VDILSINVA
-337 PIDAYKMNG
+337 PMDAYKMNSI
-346 VALVGDAKLALSK
+346 ALTGDAKLVLSK
-359 LTEQLSNSGYVSG
+359 LTEQLSDSGYVSG
-372 YGDEIRNAKY
+372 YSGEIKKAKDK
-382 RWDEV
+382 WTEV
-387 MKGLGEIELDEGL
+387 MQDLGEIELEQGL

-413 RDDDIILSASGSL
+413 NDDDIIVSASGSL
-426 PSDLERVWQTKVRGT
+426 PSDLERVWETKVRGT

-464 EPQKE
+464 EPQRE

-492 GKKINVLLFNNH
+492 GKKINVLLFDNS

-526 HREAKTGGLTGQYV
+526 HREDETGGLTGQYV
-540 PIDFACIAQGY
+540 PVDFSSIAKGY
-551 GAKVYKVEKLEDL
+551 GAKVYKVENLEDL
-564 KKAIEQSRKDEVSTL
+564 KMAIEQSKKDEVSTL
-579 IDIKV
+579 IEIKV

-599 GTAQVAK
+599 GTAQVAE
-606 DPRVTKAA
+606 DPRVVKAA
-614 KSMNDSVNEAKQF
+614 QSMKDSVNQAKPY

>member
-1 MMKEE
+1 MNH
-6 SMKVKKLTMAQAL
+6 KKLTMAQAL

-25 QYIEVDGAEKKFVK
+25 QYINVDGKESKFVK

-83 KQKDRQEIFA
+83 KQKDRQQIFA

-114 NKIPVLF
+114 NRIPVLF
-121 LPSDTYACRQ
+121 LPSDTYADRQ
-131 PDPVLQQVEYPM
+131 PDPVLQQVEHPM
-143 DYNVTANDA
+143 DYNITANDA

-158 YWDRVSRPEQLMTAM
+158 YWDRISRPEQLMTAM

-192 IPQDVQGE
+192 LPQDVQGE
-200 AYEYPE
+200 AFDYPE
-206 EFLAKR
+206 EFLEKR
-212 VWHIDRRPISD
+212 VWHIDRRPITD
-223 QAAQRAVELI
+223 QAAQRAVDLI
-233 KLKKKPMLIC
+233 QMKKKPMLIC

-248 YSNAENELVAFAEE
+248 YSHAENELAAFAEK
-262 FNIPFA
+262 FNIPFT

-276 IPFDHPLNLGAG
+276 IPSDHPFNLGPV

-296 NIIAKDCDLIISV
+296 NIIAKECDLIIAV
-309 GTRLNDFVTSSKT
+309 GTRLSDFVTSSKT
-322 AFKNQ
+322 AFKNK
-327 DVDILSINVA
+327 DMSVVSINVA
-337 PIDAYKMNG
+337 SVDAYKMNG
-346 VALVGDAKLALSK
+346 VALTGDAKLALNQLTK
-359 LTEQLSNSGYVSG
+359 LLTNSGYVAG
-372 YGDEIRNAKY
+372 FKNEIRNAKNE
-382 RWDEV
+382 WSGI
-387 MKGLGEIELDEGL
+387 MKSLGEIELDEGL

-413 RDDDIILSASGSL
+413 EDDDIIVSASGSL
-426 PSDLERVWQTKVRGT
+426 PSDLERVWEAKVRGT

-492 GKKINVLLFNNH
+492 GKKINVLLFNNF

-526 HREAKTGGLTGQYV
+526 QRDPKTKGLTGQYM
-540 PIDFACIAQGY
+540 PIDFTSIAKGY
-551 GAKVYKVEKLEDL
+551 GAKVYKVDNLVGLREAIKLS
-564 KKAIEQSRKDEVSTL
+564 KKDEVSTL
-579 IDIKV
+579 IEIRV
-584 LPGTMTDGY
+584 LPETMTNGY

-606 DPRVTKAA
+606 DPRVIKAA
-614 KSMNDSVNEAKQF
+614 KLMKENVSQAKPY

>member
-1 MMKEE
+1 
-6 SMKVKKLTMAQAL
+6 MKVKKLTMAQAL

-25 QYIEVDGAEKKFVK
+25 QYIEVDGIEKKFVK

-57 EQYKDEIIFYQGKNE
+57 EQYRDEIIFYQGKNE

-114 NKIPVLF
+114 NRIPVLL
-121 LPSDTYACRQ
+121 LPSDTYADRQ
-131 PDPVLQQVEYPM
+131 PDPVLQQVEHPM
-143 DYNVTANDA
+143 NYNITANDA

-185 TGAVTIC
+185 TGAVTVC
-192 IPQDVQGE
+192 LPQDVQGE
-200 AYEYPE
+200 VFEYPE
-206 EFLAKR
+206 EFFKKR
-212 VWHIDRRPISD
+212 VWHIDRRPITD

-233 KLKKKPMLIC
+233 KRKKKPMLIC

-248 YSNAENELVAFAEE
+248 YGNAENELVAFAEK
-262 FNIPFA
+262 FNIPFT

-276 IPFDHPLNLGAG
+276 IPSNHPLNLGPV

-296 NIIAKDCDLIISV
+296 NIIAKDCDLIIAV

-322 AFKNQ
+322 AFKNP
-327 DVDILSINVA
+327 DLDILSINVA
-337 PIDAYKMNG
+337 PVDAYKMNG
-346 VALVGDAKLALSK
+346 VALVGDAKLALGK
-359 LTEQLSNSGYVSG
+359 ITELLSSSGYISG
-372 YGDEIRNAKY
+372 YGDEISKAKNK
-382 RWDEV
+382 WSEEL
-387 MKGLGEIELDEGL
+387 KGLGEIELEDGL

-413 RDDDIILSASGSL
+413 ADDDIVVSASGSL

-464 EPQKE
+464 EPDKE

-492 GKKINVLLFNNH
+492 GKKINVLL
-504 GHQCIHNLQRSQG
+504 
-517 IDTFGTVFR
+517 
-526 HREAKTGGLTGQYV
+526 
-540 PIDFACIAQGY
+540 
-551 GAKVYKVEKLEDL
+551 
-564 KKAIEQSRKDEVSTL
+564 
-579 IDIKV
+579 
-584 LPGTMTDGY
+584 
-593 ESFWRV
+593 
-599 GTAQVAK
+599 
-606 DPRVTKAA
+606 
-614 KSMNDSVNEAKQF
+614 

>member
-1 MMKEE
+1 
-6 SMKVKKLTMAQAL
+6 MKVKKLTMAQAL

-25 QYIEVDGAEKKFVK
+25 QYIEVDGIEKKFVK

-72 QEIAHAAIAFA
+72 QEIAHTAIAFA

-114 NKIPVLF
+114 NRIPVLF
-121 LPSDTYACRQ
+121 LPSDTYADRQ
-131 PDPVLQQVEYPM
+131 PDPVLQQVEHPM
-143 DYNVTANDA
+143 NYNITANDA

-185 TGAVTIC
+185 TGAVTVC
-192 IPQDVQGE
+192 LPQDVQGE
-200 AYEYPE
+200 VYEYPE
-206 EFLAKR
+206 EFFEKR
-212 VWHIDRRPISD
+212 VWHIDRRPITD
-223 QAAQRAVELI
+223 QAAQRAIELI
-233 KLKKKPMLIC
+233 KKKKKPMLIC

-248 YSNAENELVAFAEE
+248 YGHAENELVAFAEK
-262 FNIPFA
+262 FNIPFT

-276 IPFDHPLNLGAG
+276 IPYNHPLNLGPG

-296 NIIAKDCDLIISV
+296 NIIAKDCDLIIAV

-322 AFKNQ
+322 AFKNP
-327 DVDILSINVA
+327 DLDILSINVA
-337 PIDAYKMNG
+337 PVDAYKMNG

-359 LTEQLSNSGYVSG
+359 ITELLSNSGYISG
-372 YGDEIRNAKY
+372 YGDEIIKAKNK
-382 RWDEV
+382 WSEV
-387 MKGLGEIELDEGL
+387 MKSLGEIELEDGL

-413 RDDDIILSASGSL
+413 NDDDIVVSASGSL

-464 EPQKE
+464 EPDKE

-492 GKKINVLLFNNH
+492 GKKINVLLFYNY

-526 HREAKTGGLTGQYV
+526 QRESKSGELTGQYV
-540 PIDFACIAQGY
+540 PIDFTSIAKGY
-551 GAKVYKVEKLEDL
+551 GAKVYKVDTLDDL
-564 KKAIEQSRKDEVSTL
+564 KTAIEQAKTDEVSTL
-579 IDIKV
+579 IEIRV

-599 GTAQVAK
+599 GTAQIAE
-606 DPRVTKAA
+606 DPRVTEAA
-614 KSMNDSVNEAKQF
+614 KSMNEHVSKAKPY

>member
-1 MMKEE
+1 
-6 SMKVKKLTMAQAL
+6 MKVKKLTMAQAL
-19 IEFLNN
+19 IEFLDN
-25 QYIEVDGAEKKFVK
+25 QYIEVDGIEKKFVK

-57 EQYKDEIIFYQGKNE
+57 EQYKNEIIFYQGKNE

-114 NKIPVLF
+114 NRIPVLF
-121 LPSDTYACRQ
+121 LPSDSYADRQ
-131 PDPVLQQVEYPM
+131 PDPVLQQIEYPL

-152 FKPLSK
+152 FKPLSR

-173 INAFRVLTDPAD
+173 LNAFRVLTDPAD

-206 EFLAKR
+206 EFLEKR
-212 VWHIDRRPISD
+212 VWHMDRRPITT
-223 QAAQRAVELI
+223 QAAKRAVALI
-233 KLKKKPMLIC
+233 KNKKKPMLIC

-248 YSNAENELVAFAEE
+248 YSKAEKELIAFAEK

-296 NIIAKDCDLIISV
+296 NIIAKDCDLIIPV
-309 GTRLNDFVTSSKT
+309 GTRMNDFVTSSKT

-337 PIDAYKMNG
+337 PMDAFKMNS
-346 VALVGDAKLALSK
+346 VALVGDAKLVLGK
-359 LTEQLSNSGYVSG
+359 LTELLGESGYVSG
-372 YGDEIRNAKY
+372 YDDEIRKAKNK
-382 RWDEV
+382 WSEV
-387 MKGLGEIELDEGL
+387 MKGLGEIDPKEGL

-413 RDDDIILSASGSL
+413 DDDDIILSASGSL
-426 PSDLERVWQTKVRGT
+426 PSDVERVWQTTVRGT
-441 YHLEYGFSCM
+441 YHVEYGFSCM

-464 EPQKE
+464 EPEKE
-469 VYAFVGDGGF
+469 VYALVGDGGF

-492 GKKINVLLFNNH
+492 GKKINVLLFDNH

-526 HREAKTGGLTGQYV
+526 HRDVKSGGLTGQYA
-540 PIDFACIAQGY
+540 PIDFTSIAKGY

-564 KKAIEQSRKDEVSTL
+564 KIAIEQSKKDEVSTL
-579 IDIKV
+579 IEIKV

-614 KSMNDSVNEAKQF
+614 KSMHDSVNEAKRY

>member
-1 MMKEE
+1 
-6 SMKVKKLTMAQAL
+6 MKVKKLTVTQAI

-25 QYIEVDGAEKKFVK
+25 QYIEVDGIEKKFVK

-57 EQYKDEIIFYQGKNE
+57 EQYKDDLIFYQGKNE

-99 PGSLNMVTAAGTATV
+99 PGSLNMITAAGTATV
-114 NKIPVLF
+114 NRIPVLF
-121 LPSDTYACRQ
+121 LPSDSYADRQ

-185 TGAVTIC
+185 TGAVTVC
-192 IPQDVQGE
+192 LPQDVQGE
-200 AYEYPE
+200 AYDYPE
-206 EFLAKR
+206 EFLEKR

-223 QAAQRAVELI
+223 QAARRAVDLI
-233 KLKKKPMLIC
+233 KNKKKPMLIC

-248 YSNAENELVAFAEE
+248 YSRAENELGAFAEK

-296 NIIAKDCDLIISV
+296 NIIAKDCDLIIAV

-322 AFKNQ
+322 AFKHP
-327 DVDILSINVA
+327 DVEILSINVA

-346 VALVGDAKLALSK
+346 IAMMGDAKLALGK
-359 LTEQLSNSGYVSG
+359 ITELLSNSEYVSA
-372 YGDEIRNAKY
+372 YTDEISKAKQE
-382 RWDEV
+382 WTEV
-387 MKGLGEIELDEGL
+387 MKGLGKIEIEEGL

-413 RDDDIILSASGSL
+413 NDDDIIVSASGSL
-426 PSDLERVWQTKVRGT
+426 PSDLERVWQTKDRGT

-464 EPQKE
+464 EPEKE

-492 GKKINVLLFNNH
+492 GKKINVLLFDNH

-526 HREAKTGGLTGQYV
+526 HRETKTGGLTGQYA
-540 PIDFACIAQGY
+540 PIDFTSIAKGY

-564 KKAIEQSRKDEVSTL
+564 KIAIEQSRKDNVSTL

-584 LPGTMTDGY
+584 LPETMTDGY

-599 GTAQVAK
+599 GTAQVAE
-606 DPRVTKAA
+606 DERVANAA
-614 KSMNDSVNEAKQF
+614 KLLNEVVSEAKQY

>member
-1 MMKEE
+1 MN
-6 SMKVKKLTMAQAL
+6 VKKLTMAQAV

-25 QYIEVDGAEKKFVK
+25 QYIEVDGTEKKFVR

-57 EQYKDEIIFYQGKNE
+57 EQYKDEIIYYQGKNE
-72 QEIAHAAIAFA
+72 QEITHAAIAFA

-114 NKIPVLF
+114 NRIPVLL
-121 LPSDTYACRQ
+121 LPSDSFACRQ
-131 PDPVLQQVEYPM
+131 PDPVLQQIEYPM

-152 FKPLSK
+152 FKPISR

-192 IPQDVQGE
+192 LPQDVQGE
-200 AYEYPE
+200 AYDYPV
-206 EFLAKR
+206 EFLEKR
-212 VWHIDRRPISD
+212 VWHIDRRTITD
-223 QAAQRAVELI
+223 QAAQRAVKLI
-233 KLKKKPMLIC
+233 KNKKKPMLIC

-248 YSNAENELVAFAEE
+248 YSNAEKELVAFAET

-276 IPFDHPLNLGAG
+276 IPFDHQLNLGAG

-296 NIIAKDCDLIISV
+296 NIIAKDCDLIIAV
-309 GTRLNDFVTSSKT
+309 GTRLNDFVTASKT
-322 AFKNQ
+322 AFKHH

-337 PIDAYKMNG
+337 PMDAYKMNS
-346 VALVGDAKLALSK
+346 VALLGDAKEVLGKLNKVLSD
-359 LTEQLSNSGYVSG
+359 SGYVSG
-372 YGDEIRNAKY
+372 YSDEITKAKNK
-382 RWDEV
+382 WKEV
-387 MKGLGEIELDEGL
+387 MRELGEIDPEEGL

-413 RDDDIILSASGSL
+413 NEDDIILSASGSL

-451 GYEVPGALGVKIA
+451 GYEVPGALGAKIA

-479 LMSHAELYTSIQE
+479 LMSHAELSTSIQE
-492 GKKINVLLFNNH
+492 GRKINVLLFDNH

-526 HREAKTGGLTGQYV
+526 HREDNTGELTGQYV
-540 PIDFACIAQGY
+540 LIDYTSIAKGY
-551 GAKVYKVEKLEDL
+551 GAKVYKVRNLEDL
-564 KKAIEQSRKDEVSTL
+564 KNAIEQSKNDQVSTL
-579 IDIKV
+579 IEIKV
-584 LPGTMTDGY
+584 LPGTMTEGY

-599 GTAQVAK
+599 GTAQVAE
-606 DPRVTKAA
+606 DPNVVKAA
-614 KSMNDSVNEAKQF
+614 KLMSDSVKKAKPY